1 MTAVTTHERPGV
13 YSVVGASAV
22 VYGARENKVAGLVAL
37 TATASA
43 AGKLTSVGTYAEAV
57 EAFGKGDAVT
67 ELVRLLLANGAAR
80 VKAAPV
86 AAASGYAAAL
96 GLLAEEEDVQVVV
109 CDSTTAA
116 VQEAVRASVAASSAA
131 RQERIAVLAGAKDET
146 VSQLTARAAA
156 LNSERVVLVAPGAA
170 GAEDGGGAMLAAAV
184 AGAICGETD
193 PAVPLGGAE
202 LRGLTGVTARY
213 GESDI
218 DTLVRGGVTPVESL
232 GGRCTVVRGVTTRTK
247 TGGESDTTWRELGT
261 VLVADDVVP
270 TIRRALAARFARAKN
285 TAQVRSAIHTQVV
298 VELERKKA
306 AQIVTGYGPVTAET
320 VEGKPTVCLVT
331 FSFSV
336 AHGLD
341 QIWLSAQMTV

>member
-13 YSVVGASAV
+13 YSVVGASALIA
-22 VYGARENKVAGLVAL
+22 GTGENKVAGLVAL
-37 TATASA
+37 TASASA
-43 AGKLTSVGTYAEAV
+43 AGQLTSVGTYAEAV

-96 GLLAEEEDVQVVV
+96 ALLAEEEDVQVVV
-109 CDSTTAA
+109 CDSATSS
-116 VQEAVRASVAASSAA
+116 VQEAVRASVVASSGA
-131 RQERIAVLAGAKDET
+131 RRERIAVLAGGKDET

-170 GAEDGGGAMLAAAV
+170 GSDDGGARLAAAV
-184 AGAICGETD
+184 AGAICGEPD

-213 GESDI
+213 GENDI

-232 GGRCTVVRGVTTRTK
+232 GGRCSVVRGVTTRTK
-247 TGGESDTTWRELGT
+247 TGGESDATWRELGT
-261 VLVADDVVP
+261 ILVADDVVP
-270 TIRRALAARFARAKN
+270 TVRRALAARFARAKN
-285 TAQVRSAIHTQVV
+285 TAQVRSAIRTQVV
-298 VELERKKA
+298 VELERKRA
-306 AQIVTGYGPVTAET
+306 AQIVTEYGPVTVEA

>member
-22 VYGARENKVAGLVAL
+22 VYGAGENKVAGLVAL

-96 GLLAEEEDVQVVV
+96 ALLEAEEDVQVVV
-109 CDSTTAA
+109 CDSTTAT

-131 RQERIAVLAGAKDET
+131 RQERIAVLTGAKGET

-156 LNSERVVLVAPGAA
+156 LNSERVVLVTPGS
-170 GAEDGGGAMLAAAV
+170 EDGGGATLAAAV

-202 LRGLTGVTARY
+202 LLGLTGAGDRY
-213 GESDI
+213 GESDL
-218 DTLVRGGVTPVESL
+218 DTLIRGGVTPVESL

-270 TIRRALAARFARAKN
+270 TVRRALAARFARAKN
-285 TAQVRSAIHTQVV
+285 TAQVRSAIRTQVV
-298 VELERKKA
+298 VELERKKS

-331 FSFSV
+331 FSFAV

>member
-22 VYGARENKVAGLVAL
+22 VYGAGENKVAGLVAL
-37 TATASA
+37 TETASA
-43 AGKLTSVGTYAEAV
+43 AGKLTSVGTYAEAA

-109 CDSTTAA
+109 CDSTAAA

-170 GAEDGGGAMLAAAV
+170 GAEDGGAMLAAAV

-202 LRGLTGVTARY
+202 LRGLSGVTARY

-218 DTLVRGGVTPVESL
+218 DTLIRGGVTPVESL

-285 TAQVRSAIHTQVV
+285 TAQVRSAIRTQVV

-320 VEGKPTVCLVT
+320 VAGKPTVCLVT